1 MITRESLCRQRA
13 SRARRD
19 GTAPRRS
26 NEVNIRMQEAE
37 ITSIEVNKT
46 SEEYRPVAKRAS
58 LLYFCLADMANVDPM
73 YQCVFPRFEGLGC
86 LHAVEATRLRQ
97 RRRWVVFGA
106 ILRLF
111 GPNRRDG
118 VDAAT

>member
-1 MITRESLCRQRA
+1 MPRHRDAVFMITRESLCRQRA

-19 GTAPRRS
+19 GINSHRS

-37 ITSIEVNKT
+37 VTAVEVNKT

-73 YQCVFPRFEGLGC
+73 YQCD
-86 LHAVEATRLRQ
+86 LR
-97 RRRWVVFGA
+97 V
-106 ILRLF
+106 L
-111 GPNRRDG
+111 
-118 VDAAT
+118 